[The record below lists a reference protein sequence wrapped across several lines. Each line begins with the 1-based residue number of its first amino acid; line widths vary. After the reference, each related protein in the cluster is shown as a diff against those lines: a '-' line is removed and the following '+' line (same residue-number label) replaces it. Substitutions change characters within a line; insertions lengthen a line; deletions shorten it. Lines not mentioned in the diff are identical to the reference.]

1 MPISTYPIL
10 QQKPQSS
17 VHERASVVSHRLA
30 VIDLDGT
37 LFGPNKQISPENRC
51 ALDRL
56 REAGIEPVFASGRHH
71 LNIVRFAQQT
81 GPMSWVV
88 STSGAVVRHAVTE
101 EQLHELTLPEA
112 EALAVYEASRREKL
126 AMIVYHRDGIFI
138 DAECE
143 ATRVYAAR
151 ASWKPQHGD
160 LAQLAASGLQKIL
173 LSESPEILAKAGP
186 SLESAFAHRLYV
198 VWTEKDIVEFLSPHA
213 NKAVGVEALASKL
226 GIAPD
231 RVWAFGD
238 GNNDVEML
246 EWAGFSVA
254 MAHGQP
260 RAHRAARAVSPPGP
274 PETAFARA
282 VDLAFASA

>member
-1 MPISTYPIL
+1 MN
-10 QQKPQSS
+10 
-17 VHERASVVSHRLA
+17 RRLA
-30 VIDLDGT
+30 VIDLDAT
-37 LFGPNKQISPENRC
+37 LFGPNKQVSPENRR

-56 REAGIEPVFASGRHH
+56 REAGVEPIFASGRHH
-71 LNIVRFAQQT
+71 LNIVRFAPVT
-81 GPMSWVV
+81 GPMSWVI
-88 STSGAVVRHAVTE
+88 STSGAVVRHAVTD

-112 EALAVYEASRREKL
+112 DALEVYEASRREKL

-160 LAQLAASGLQKIL
+160 LARLAASGLQKIL
-173 LSESPEILAKAGP
+173 LSEKPDILAKAGP
-186 SLESAFAHRLYV
+186 ALESAFASRLYV

-213 NKAVGVEALASKL
+213 NKAVGVEALARKL
-226 GIAPD
+226 GID
-231 RVWAFGD
+231 RENVWAFGD

-246 EWAGFSVA
+246 AWAGFSVA

-260 RAHRAARAVSPPGP
+260 RAHRAARAVSPVGP

-282 VDLAFASA
+282 VDLALAEG